1 MAVGA
6 MDLPPEGMLLGGV
19 ALAGDPARGIE
30 ATEDLSLLFTTKGI
44 TVKGDNPAT
53 ERHFAW
59 SGLDAASCHGEV
71 QRGGGRTATP
81 LELTSAGQTIQFLL
95 PSETVSPGQAAYLDQ
110 ALPAWLE
117 RYGATDAPPVTAAPA
132 GSTTPSG
139 SPSTPTPPTP
149 PTPTAKAPTPPA
161 PTGKA
166 ATPPTPPTPAAPAAP
181 APAAPPAP
189 SAPASPPL
197 ARSAAVEAAAAVMV
211 TPPPTTAEEHIDP
224 ATGTLRRGDPLNS
237 PGNQASSEGDSRA
250 ERKDRRKARSA
261 AKAAGV
267 PAGDQGAGGKTA
279 ATNRRTLMILIVI
292 LVLIVI
298 AAVVYE
304 VTKTKNSTTS
314 TTTVPATSASL
325 TVDKALASSV
335 NLQLSDL
342 PSGWAQAL
350 GSAPSISVTSST
362 GKATQKPATTAFATC
377 LGASAA
383 TVGQV
388 FGNTP
393 STDETVASTSPV
405 FQESADNT
413 IEMQS
418 AVNVVRSTANAKSDA
433 TVFNK
438 PGFLSCFTQFQTAS
452 AAALVPGTT
461 AKVQQVQIAA
471 PRGGSSYG
479 FITTFTVPTQ
489 GTRVVGDA
497 YMFGGRIEATLQPS
511 THGPDVPSDAFNSAY
526 NAMLGRISAN
536 VGK

>member
-19 ALAGDPARGIE
+19 SLAGDPTRGIE
-30 ATEDLSLLFTTKGI
+30 TTEGLSLLFTTTGI

-117 RYGATDAPPVTAAPA
+117 RYRGTEAPPVAAASA
-132 GSTTPSG
+132 GSTTPAE
-139 SPSTPTPPTP
+139 SPSTPTPPAP
-149 PTPTAKAPTPPA
+149 PTPTAKAPTPTSPPATPA
-161 PTGKA
+161 PSA
-166 ATPPTPPTPAAPAAP
+166 PAPSAPAPPAAP
-181 APAAPPAP
+181 APAT
-189 SAPASPPL
+189 PPL
-197 ARSAAVEAAAAVMV
+197 ARSEPSEAADEVMG
-211 TPPPTTAEEHIDP
+211 TPPTPTEPHIDP
-224 ATGTLRRGDPLNS
+224 TTGTLRRGDPLSS
-237 PGNQASSEGDSRA
+237 PGDQPGSEGDSRSERN
-250 ERKDRRKARSA
+250 ERKTARAA

-267 PAGDQGAGGKTA
+267 SAGDEGAEGKTVA
-279 ATNRRTLMILIVI
+279 ANRRTLIILIVI

-304 VTKTKNSTTS
+304 VTKNTNSTTS
-314 TTTVPATSASL
+314 TTTAPPTSASL
-325 TVDKALASSV
+325 TIDKALASSV
-335 NLQLSDL
+335 NLRLSDL
-342 PSGWAQAL
+342 PSGWTKAL
-350 GSAPSISVTSST
+350 GSAPSLSVTSSI

-383 TVGQV
+383 TIGQV
-388 FGNTP
+388 FGNAP

-405 FQESADNT
+405 FQETADNT

-418 AVNVVRSTANAKSDA
+418 AVNIVTSLANAKSDA
-433 TVFNK
+433 AVFTK
-438 PGFLSCFTQFQTAS
+438 SGFLSCFVQFQAAS
-452 AAALVPGTT
+452 ASALVPGTT

-471 PRGGSSYG
+471 PKGGVAYG
-479 FITTFTVPTQ
+479 YITTFTVPTQ

-497 YMFGGRIEATLQPS
+497 YVFGGRIEATLQPS
-511 THGPDVPSDAFNSAY
+511 THGPDVPSDPFNSAY
-526 NAMLGRISAN
+526 GAMVGRISAN
-536 VGK
+536 AGK